1 MNDEHNELL
10 IIKVNAF
17 FRQKDMI
24 EICEYINEAR
34 KTGTIVL
41 PPYCDAIVCPKDI
54 EVKIEDLTGKEIGDG
69 K

>member
-17 FRQKDMI
+17 FRQKEMDD
-24 EICEYINEAR
+24 ICEYIRESR

-41 PPYCDAIVCPKDI
+41 PPYCDAIVCPKNI
-54 EVKIEDLTGKEIGDG
+54 ETKIEDFTGKDVGDG